1 MKTNQNFFV
10 AAVVSLMVSYA
21 QAETSDRMIVR
32 MKPSDSGRI
41 QASEVLRDHAQRVV
55 QSNASGA
62 SWLRSSDKHTHI
74 FKFDPRASESDRTA
88 HINRLRSDPNVEF
101 AVSDRRVK
109 TNAVSNDSLMSQQW
123 YLNNNSVAGARFVQ
137 AWDQYRGSASTVV
150 AVVDTGVLFNHPDL
164 KDRLIAGYDFIS
176 SAAIANDGNGRDN
189 NAADSGNWVSEQDR
203 QTTEFS
209 KCSKSDSSWH
219 GTFVAAQIAGNT
231 NDGQG
236 IAGANWNTR
245 LLPVRVLGKCG
256 GYLSD
261 VMDGARWAAGLP
273 VEGIPL
279 NPNPAKIINLS
290 LGASGAC
297 GQFEQDAVNAIRAAR
312 AVVVAAAG
320 NGGGAVDSPASC
332 EFAIAVGAVDF
343 DGQRASYSAIGSKV
357 SIMAPGGDEV
367 GLIGANNDGLTEAA
381 AHSYG
386 NKRGTSFAAPLV
398 SAALALAHGL
408 QGTMDYDQAA
418 TLLRN
423 SARPFAAARSSE
435 SQCVA
440 GSGPVKCVCTT
451 SVCGS
456 GMLDANNLVSLA
468 RAGKSLANPTIGN
481 TTDSNSGW
489 TLDSRNSVAA
499 TGRLI
504 VSHKWIQKTGP
515 VTLTL
520 TNSNTPGLVRTSAP
534 TQAGEYIFEVTV
546 EDSNG
551 ASHTSRVARIVGVQQ
566 LADGTTNNGGSGAG
580 TGNNG
585 NTQSGTD
592 STTQT
597 PVTTTGGSGGGGGG
611 ALPIHLLAIMAL
623 GILLLRSAEKVTR
636 QKIA

>member
-1 MKTNQNFFV
+1 MKTSQKLIV
-10 AAVVSLMVSYA
+10 AASLSLLVSYA
-21 QAETSDRMIVR
+21 QAEINDRMIVR
-32 MKPSDSGRI
+32 MKLADSGRI
-41 QASEVLRDHAQRVV
+41 QASEALRDHAQRVV
-55 QSNASGA
+55 QSNANGA
-62 SWLRSSDKHTHI
+62 FWLRSSDKNTHI
-74 FKFDPRASESDRTA
+74 FKFDASTSESDRTA
-88 HINRLRSDPNVEF
+88 HLNRLRSDPNVEF
-101 AVSDRRVK
+101 AVPDRRVK
-109 TNAVSNDSLMSQQW
+109 TSAVSNDSLISQQW
-123 YLNNNSVAGARFVQ
+123 YLNNNSIAGARFVQ
-137 AWDQYRGSASTVV
+137 AWDQYRGSAATVV

-164 KDRLIAGYDFIS
+164 KDRLIAGYDFVS
-176 SAAIANDGNGRDN
+176 NTAMGNDGNTRDN
-189 NAADSGNWVSEQDR
+189 NASDPGNWVSEQDR

-209 KCSKSDSSWH
+209 KCSKTDSSWH

-231 NDGQG
+231 NDSQG

-256 GYLSD
+256 GYMSD

-290 LGASGAC
+290 LGSTGKC
-297 GQFEQDAVNAIRAAR
+297 EKFEQDAVNAIKRAG

-320 NGGGAVDSPASC
+320 NGSGEVDAPASC

-343 DGQRASYSAIGSKV
+343 DGRRARYSAISSKV
-357 SIMAPGGDEV
+357 SIMAPGGDDI
-367 GLIGANNDGLTEAA
+367 GLLGANNDGLTEAA

-408 QGTMDYDQAA
+408 RGTIDHDQAA
-418 TLLRN
+418 SLLRS
-423 SARPFAAARSSE
+423 SARPFAAASSGD

-440 GSGPVKCVCTT
+440 GSGSVKCVCTT
-451 SVCGS
+451 NVCGA

-468 RAGKSLANPTIGN
+468 RGGKSLANPSIGN

-515 VTLTL
+515 STLTL
-520 TNSNTPGLVRTSAP
+520 SNSNTPGLVRTSAP
-534 TQAGEYIFEVTV
+534 TQAGEYVFEVTV

-566 LADGTTNNGGSGAG
+566 LADGNNDNGNVDTG

-592 STTQT
+592 GNNPA
-597 PVTTTGGSGGGGGG
+597 PVTSTDGSGGGGGG
-611 ALPIHLLAIMAL
+611 ALPIHLLVIMAL
-623 GILLLRSAEKVTR
+623 GVLTLRGLERVTR
-636 QKIA
+636 QETV